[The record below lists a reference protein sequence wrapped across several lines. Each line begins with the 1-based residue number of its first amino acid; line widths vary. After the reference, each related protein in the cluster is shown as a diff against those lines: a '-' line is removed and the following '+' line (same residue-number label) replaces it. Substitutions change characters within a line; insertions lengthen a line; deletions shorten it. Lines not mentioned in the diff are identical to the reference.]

1 MQSRASSSRRS
12 SRFRRPSR
20 TQIIRHVVQVVAFLL
35 MPGLFISTFSA
46 LGDVGSALV
55 HGSFSPGSQAPSL
68 LLLLAVLP
76 ITILWGRFFCGY
88 LCSFGAMGDLVFFLT
103 KRLRPRGLRMP
114 ERADRLL
121 KGLKFGVLGAIVVLC
136 WVMGASIDSSL
147 DPWSAF
153 GMLATG
159 NFAASLGVGLV
170 LLALI
175 VVASALVERF
185 FCRYLCPL
193 GAVFPLVSRGRL
205 FKNARSE
212 ERCTGCRAC
221 SRACSMGITV
231 HEGERVRSGECID
244 CMECVDSC
252 QPKSLATSAEP
263 AVAGTAAALAT
274 VGLVYVGRIGAEGL
288 VGTAGSEQAAN
299 VATQGQGAYA
309 DGTYTGKGQGFR
321 GAVDVQ
327 VTVENGY
334 ITDVLVTSYQDDDEF
349 FGKAKATVI
358 DEIISAQGVD
368 VATVSGATYSSQGIL
383 EAVANA
389 LGVEGDAADD
399 GEAVTTSEQDQD
411 AADETGDSTTS
422 SDASGLDLSAVAD
435 GTYTG
440 SGTGLRGTT
449 TVSVTVADG
458 KISDIQVVSYEDDQ
472 QYFEHA
478 ESTMVSEVLTAQSL
492 DVDTVSGATFSS
504 NSILE
509 AVANA
514 LGVDFTNP
522 NSSLSSGGRHGR

>member
-1 MQSRASSSRRS
+1 M
-12 SRFRRPSR
+12 RFRRPSS
-20 TQIIRHVVQVVAFLL
+20 TQIIRHVVQAIAFVL

-46 LGDVGSALV
+46 VGDVVSALV
-55 HGSFSPGSQAPSL
+55 HGSFSLVSQAQSL
-68 LLLLAVLP
+68 LLLLGVLP

-88 LCSFGAMGDLVFFLT
+88 LCSFGVMGGLVFFAA
-103 KRLRPRGLRMP
+103 KRLRPRGLRMQK
-114 ERADRLL
+114 RADWLL
-121 KGLKFGVLGAIVVLC
+121 KGLKFVILGAIVVLC
-136 WVMGASIDSSL
+136 WVMGMCLDSSL

-153 GMLATG
+153 GMLASG
-159 NFAASLGVGLV
+159 NLVASLGLGLV
-170 LLALI
+170 RLALI

-193 GAVFPLVSRGRL
+193 GAVFSLVSRGRL
-205 FKNARSE
+205 FKIRRSE

-244 CMECVDSC
+244 CMECIDSC
-252 QPKSLATSAEP
+252 RPKSLATSANP
-263 AVAGTAAALAT
+263 AVAETAAALVTA
-274 VGLVYVGRIGAEGL
+274 GLVYVGRIGAEGL
-288 VGTAGSEQAAN
+288 TGAAEAAQAVSVSSQGRGT
-299 VATQGQGAYA
+299 YA
-309 DGTYTGKGQGFR
+309 DGAYTGAGQGFR
-321 GAVDVQ
+321 SAVDVR

-349 FGKAKATVI
+349 FSKAKVTVV
-358 DEIISAQGVD
+358 DGIISAQGVD

-389 LGVEGDAADD
+389 LGVEGTTGAGASTEMTSEKD
-399 GEAVTTSEQDQD
+399 TTSETSAD
-411 AADETGDSTTS
+411 ATS
-422 SDASGLDLSAVAD
+422 SSVSGLDLSAVAD

-449 TVSVTVADG
+449 TVSVSVAGG
-458 KISDIQVVSYEDDQ
+458 KITDIQVVSYEDDQ
-472 QYFEHA
+472 QYFERA
-478 ESTMVSEVLTAQSL
+478 ESTMVSEVLAAQSL
-492 DVDTVSGATFSS
+492 GVDTVSGATFSS

-514 LGVDFTNP
+514 LDIDFTNP
-522 NSSLSSGGRHGR
+522 NSSLSSGGHHGR